1 MSIKQSKKGKIN
13 CKQPNMWIFFIDFD
27 VFFINFDLFQYIF
40 NLIWSILKS
49 LMDSESNLIDFVM
62 TIQIPARNL
71 DQKSQ
76 LKLIQLQ
83 SGSI

>member
-1 MSIKQSKKGKIN
+1 
-13 CKQPNMWIFFIDFD
+13 MWIFFIDFD

-49 LMDSESNLIDFVM
+49 VMDSESNLIDFVM
-62 TIQIPARNL
+62 TIKIPARNL